1 MANVS
6 MYINPDYHP
15 LVSVVIPV
23 KNGEATIGTCLRS
36 IRRSYYKHLEVIVVD
51 DHSADRTAEI
61 ARSYNCVVVPADAGS
76 GGANAARNRGAKA
89 AKGEIVVFIDADVV
103 VSRETILGIVERLEE
118 DALDAVVGIYTARH
132 RNDSLFSQ
140 YKNLWIRYSYM
151 KSPPA
156 IDWMFG
162 AISGIRKTAF
172 EAIGGFNVELIAQH
186 GNDDLELG
194 KRLARDNVKIELDME
209 IEVEHLKE
217 YNFVSFVKNEFKRSF
232 GFVLLARRL
241 GEMGSSVRRGFV
253 NVYPSFILSTLLTL
267 VGIALLAGFAMGAV
281 SSWWVAGAAGLYFV
295 MNVRF
300 LNYLEQV
307 RGFFAMLV
315 MVPILFLDQ
324 VVCLAGSFAGLVRSI
339 FGGGS
344 SR

>member
-1 MANVS
+1 
-6 MYINPDYHP
+6 MYINPDYNP

-23 KNGEATIGTCLRS
+23 KNGEATLGQCLRS
-36 IRRSYYKHLEVIVVD
+36 IKRSYYKNLEVIVVD
-51 DHSADRTAEI
+51 DHSTDRTSEI
-61 ARSYNCVVVPADAGS
+61 AGSFNCRLIAAEEGA
-76 GGANAARNRGAKA
+76 GANAARNRGAREA
-89 AKGEIVVFIDADVV
+89 NGEIFVFIDADVV

-118 DALDAVVGIYTARH
+118 DFLDAVVGIYTARH
-132 RNDSLFSQ
+132 RNDSIFSQ

-162 AISGIRKTAF
+162 AISGIRRKAF
-172 EAIGGFNVELIAQH
+172 ETIGGFNVDLVAQH

-194 KRLARDNVKIELDME
+194 KRLARQNVRIELDME

-217 YNFVSFVKNEFKRSF
+217 YNFFSFVRNEFKRSA

-241 GEMGSSVRRGFV
+241 GEMGSSMSRGFV
-253 NVYPSFILSTLLTL
+253 NVYPAFIISTLFSV
-267 VGIALLAGFAMGAV
+267 VGLIFFAAFLMGLLSPWYLAGAMGI
-281 SSWWVAGAAGLYFV
+281 YFV

-307 RGFFAMLV
+307 RGFFAMMV

-324 VVCLAGSFAGLVRSI
+324 IVCLAGSVTGFVRSL
-339 FGGGS
+339 FAEAPK
-344 SR
+344 R